1 MARYRKRRY
10 RKNKLGI
17 SLILGV
23 LIVIC
28 ALLVIKPFSKEA
40 TENPVTEQSEPIAVV
55 PYEQRVG
62 KEYKIDINEYLKY
75 IEPENKYEYVF
86 LVNPQNTLAK
96 DYEPEDLMD
105 CGHTRKD
112 GRAVQKLRQS
122 AAYALRAFLAEA
134 KEYGFDDI
142 TVTSAYRSYAYQD
155 YLFNMYFQQDWK
167 TGKYKTKEECEKHT
181 LTYSTKPGTSE
192 HQSGLCLDMHN
203 LPAATDAFGGT
214 EEANWLE
221 ENCYRFGFILR
232 YPKDTKDITGIK
244 YEPWHFRFVGREAAT
259 EIHNLGITLD
269 EYVTLKKSEIE
280 NVNLG

>member
-1 MARYRKRRY
+1 MLLLAA
-10 RKNKLGI
+10 
-17 SLILGV
+17 

-28 ALLVIKPFSKEA
+28 AILVIRPPFSKVGEESV
-40 TENPVTEQSEPIAVV
+40 TENSEPMVV
-55 PYEQRVG
+55 VSYEEQVG
-62 KEYKIDINEYLKY
+62 KKYKIDISEYLEY

-86 LVNPQNTLAK
+86 LVNPENKLSK
-96 DYEPEDLMD
+96 DYEPADLMD

-112 GRAVQKLRQS
+112 GRAVQKLRTN

-142 TVTSAYRSYAYQD
+142 TVTSAYRSYSYQD
-155 YLFNMYFQQDWK
+155 YLFNMYFQSDWK

-181 LTYSTKPGTSE
+181 LTYSTKGGTSE

-203 LPAATDAFGGT
+203 HPSATDAFGGT
-214 EEANWLE
+214 KEAIWLE

-232 YPKDTKDITGIK
+232 YPKDTKHITGIK
-244 YEPWHFRFVGREAAT
+244 YEPWHFRYVGREVAT

-269 EYVTLKKSEIE
+269 EYVTLKKAEIDAA
-280 NVNLG
+280 NLG

>member
-1 MARYRKRRY
+1 MARYKKRT
-10 RKNKLGI
+10 RKNNKLV
-17 SLILGV
+17 LTMILV
-23 LIVIC
+23 ALVIAC
-28 ALLVIKPFSKEA
+28 AVLVIKPSGKKGAEPII
-40 TENPVTEQSEPIAVV
+40 ENSEPMVVV

-62 KEYKIDINEYLKY
+62 KEYKIDITKYLEY

-86 LVNPQNTLAK
+86 LVNPDNKLSK
-96 DYEPEDLMD
+96 DYEPADLMD

-112 GRAVQKLRQS
+112 GRAVQKLRTN

-155 YLFNMYFQQDWK
+155 YLFNMYFNSDWK

-181 LTYSTKPGTSE
+181 LTYSTKGGTSE

-203 LPAATDAFGGT
+203 HPSATDAFGGT
-214 EEANWLE
+214 KEAIWLE

-232 YPKDTKDITGIK
+232 YPKDTKHITGIK
-244 YEPWHFRFVGREAAT
+244 YEPWHFRYVGREVAT

-269 EYVTLKKSEIE
+269 EYVTLKKDEIDAA
-280 NVNLG
+280 NLG